1 MATIPNLPDTPINS
15 TVLLAATAVAGVAA
29 YMIKRGS
36 EDRQHQANVNLEVI
50 RLVTDTPKVDLQ

>member
-15 TVLLAATAVAGVAA
+15 TVLLATAGLAGVAA

-36 EDRQHQANVNLEVI
+36 SDRQHQANVNLEIVKI
-50 RLVTDTPKVDLQ
+50 VAAGVQVP